1 VAFDIDANGLL
12 EVSATDRTTGRK
24 QKVSISGGSNLNE
37 QEIKS
42 IIEEAKSKANEDR
55 KKRSVI
61 DRKNSALTLIAQAER
76 RLRDASLEFGPYG
89 AERQQ
94 RAVEIAIQD
103 VEEYL
108 DDYDPQ
114 ELEIS
119 VSALQE
125 ALFGL
130 NRKFAAE
137 RKTDNNP
144 LQGIKN
150 TFGSLKDELF
160 SDDYWDDDPWDN
172 QMNRNYRNS
181 RYGNSRDDDPWDND
195 YFLKDYLSILGLSN
209 DFDDK
214 ELKKAFRREAR
225 KWHPDLNKNDLNAEE
240 RFKLINEAYE
250 YLRDPNKRNKNSDV
264 NIQEDYENNNFKTG
278 FPDFQDYLDSL
289 FGYEYN
295 ANNEDEYTDE
305 PLDDESTNL
314 ENDEFN
320 NYEYPTTSPEEPPPV
335 KLHQD
340 IETIIELTP
349 NEALNGA
356 SILIELED
364 QTMVEVDTPPFAG
377 DGWRLR
383 LENIARG
390 GKDHYLQLKVQT
402 ESGLRIDG
410 LRVIY
415 KLELFPHDALLGCA
429 VEVPTLDGNVTLQ
442 VPPKS
447 STGRMLRLKGRG
459 LAFEDN
465 VGDQYVEILVVI
477 PADINDEEIA
487 LYTRLQELSLSD
499 S

>member
-1 VAFDIDANGLL
+1 MVILGMMIHG
-12 EVSATDRTTGRK
+12 TMT
-24 QKVSISGGSNLNE
+24 IS
-37 QEIKS
+37 
-42 IIEEAKSKANEDR
+42 SK
-55 KKRSVI
+55 
-61 DRKNSALTLIAQAER
+61 
-76 RLRDASLEFGPYG
+76 
-89 AERQQ
+89 
-94 RAVEIAIQD
+94 
-103 VEEYL
+103 
-108 DDYDPQ
+108 
-114 ELEIS
+114 
-119 VSALQE
+119 
-125 ALFGL
+125 
-130 NRKFAAE
+130 
-137 RKTDNNP
+137 
-144 LQGIKN
+144 
-150 TFGSLKDELF
+150 
-160 SDDYWDDDPWDN
+160 
-172 QMNRNYRNS
+172 
-181 RYGNSRDDDPWDND
+181 
-195 YFLKDYLSILGLSN
+195 KDYLSILGLSHN
-209 DFDDK
+209 FDDK

-250 YLRDPNKRNKNSDV
+250 HLSDPIKRSESKDV
-264 NIQEDYENNNFKTG
+264 KIHEDYENNNFKTG
-278 FPDFQDYLDSL
+278 FPDFQDYLDTL
-289 FGYEYN
+289 FGYEYKPQ
-295 ANNEDEYTDE
+295 NNEDYDNEQF
-305 PLDDESTNL
+305 DDESINIDD
-314 ENDEFN
+314 DEFD
-320 NYEYPTTSPEEPPPV
+320 NYGYPTASPEEPPPV

-364 QTMVEVDTPPFAG
+364 KTVVEVDTPPFAG

-383 LENIARG
+383 LENIAKG

-402 ESGLRIDG
+402 ENGLRIDG
-410 LRVIY
+410 LRVLY

-459 LAFEDN
+459 LTFENN

>member
-1 VAFDIDANGLL
+1 MVMLGMMIHG
-12 EVSATDRTTGRK
+12 TMT
-24 QKVSISGGSNLNE
+24 IS
-37 QEIKS
+37 
-42 IIEEAKSKANEDR
+42 SK
-55 KKRSVI
+55 
-61 DRKNSALTLIAQAER
+61 
-76 RLRDASLEFGPYG
+76 
-89 AERQQ
+89 
-94 RAVEIAIQD
+94 
-103 VEEYL
+103 
-108 DDYDPQ
+108 
-114 ELEIS
+114 
-119 VSALQE
+119 
-125 ALFGL
+125 
-130 NRKFAAE
+130 
-137 RKTDNNP
+137 
-144 LQGIKN
+144 
-150 TFGSLKDELF
+150 
-160 SDDYWDDDPWDN
+160 
-172 QMNRNYRNS
+172 
-181 RYGNSRDDDPWDND
+181 
-195 YFLKDYLSILGLSN
+195 KDYLSILGLSH
-209 DFDDK
+209 DFDDN

-250 YLRDPNKRNKNSDV
+250 YLRNPNKRTESSDV
-264 NIQEDYENNNFKTG
+264 NLRDENENNNFKTG

-289 FGYEYN
+289 FGYESYPKN
-295 ANNEDEYTDE
+295 YDEYNNESFE
-305 PLDDESTNL
+305 DESINIG
-314 ENDEFN
+314 NDGYD
-320 NYEYPTTSPEEPPPV
+320 NYEYPATSPEEPPPV

-349 NEALNGA
+349 DEALSGA

-364 QTMVEVDTPPFAG
+364 QTVVEVDTPPFAG

-410 LRVIY
+410 LRVLY

-459 LAFEDN
+459 LSFEDN

>member
-1 VAFDIDANGLL
+1 MVILG
-12 EVSATDRTTGRK
+12 TMIHGTMTT
-24 QKVSISGGSNLNE
+24 S
-37 QEIKS
+37 
-42 IIEEAKSKANEDR
+42 SK
-55 KKRSVI
+55 
-61 DRKNSALTLIAQAER
+61 
-76 RLRDASLEFGPYG
+76 
-89 AERQQ
+89 
-94 RAVEIAIQD
+94 
-103 VEEYL
+103 
-108 DDYDPQ
+108 
-114 ELEIS
+114 
-119 VSALQE
+119 
-125 ALFGL
+125 
-130 NRKFAAE
+130 
-137 RKTDNNP
+137 
-144 LQGIKN
+144 
-150 TFGSLKDELF
+150 
-160 SDDYWDDDPWDN
+160 
-172 QMNRNYRNS
+172 
-181 RYGNSRDDDPWDND
+181 
-195 YFLKDYLSILGLSN
+195 KDYLSILGLPP

-250 YLRDPNKRNKNSDV
+250 YLRDPNVRKNSSDEKK
-264 NIQEDYENNNFKTG
+264 QDDKENNNFEKG

-289 FGYEYN
+289 FGYEYSQKN
-295 ANNEDEYTDE
+295 YEEY
-305 PLDDESTNL
+305 DDESINTN
-314 ENDEFN
+314 NDEFN
-320 NYEYPTTSPEEPPPV
+320 NHDYPTTSPDEPPPV

-349 NEALNGA
+349 DEALNGA

-364 QTMVEVDTPPFAG
+364 ETVVEVDTPPFAG

-383 LENIARG
+383 LENIAIG

-410 LRVIY
+410 LRVLY

-459 LAFEDN
+459 LTFEDN

>member
-1 VAFDIDANGLL
+1 MVILG
-12 EVSATDRTTGRK
+12 TMIHGTMTT
-24 QKVSISGGSNLNE
+24 S
-37 QEIKS
+37 
-42 IIEEAKSKANEDR
+42 SK
-55 KKRSVI
+55 
-61 DRKNSALTLIAQAER
+61 
-76 RLRDASLEFGPYG
+76 
-89 AERQQ
+89 
-94 RAVEIAIQD
+94 
-103 VEEYL
+103 
-108 DDYDPQ
+108 
-114 ELEIS
+114 
-119 VSALQE
+119 
-125 ALFGL
+125 
-130 NRKFAAE
+130 
-137 RKTDNNP
+137 
-144 LQGIKN
+144 
-150 TFGSLKDELF
+150 
-160 SDDYWDDDPWDN
+160 
-172 QMNRNYRNS
+172 
-181 RYGNSRDDDPWDND
+181 
-195 YFLKDYLSILGLSN
+195 KDYLSILGLPP

-240 RFKLINEAYE
+240 RFKLINQAYE
-250 YLRDPNKRNKNSDV
+250 YLSDPNVRKNNGDENVHSD
-264 NIQEDYENNNFKTG
+264 NENNNFETG
-278 FPDFQDYLDSL
+278 FPDFEDYLDSL
-289 FGYEYN
+289 FGYEYSSKN
-295 ANNEDEYTDE
+295 SNEYENE
-305 PLDDESTNL
+305 PYEDESTNTN
-314 ENDEFN
+314 NDEFYN
-320 NYEYPTTSPEEPPPV
+320 HDYPTTSPEEPPPV
-335 KLHQD
+335 KVHQD

-349 NEALNGA
+349 DEALNGA

-364 QTMVEVDTPPFAG
+364 ETVVEVDTPPFAG

-410 LRVIY
+410 LRVLY

-459 LAFEDN
+459 LTFEDN

>member
-1 VAFDIDANGLL
+1 MVILG
-12 EVSATDRTTGRK
+12 TMIHGTMTT
-24 QKVSISGGSNLNE
+24 S
-37 QEIKS
+37 
-42 IIEEAKSKANEDR
+42 SK
-55 KKRSVI
+55 
-61 DRKNSALTLIAQAER
+61 
-76 RLRDASLEFGPYG
+76 
-89 AERQQ
+89 
-94 RAVEIAIQD
+94 
-103 VEEYL
+103 
-108 DDYDPQ
+108 
-114 ELEIS
+114 
-119 VSALQE
+119 
-125 ALFGL
+125 
-130 NRKFAAE
+130 
-137 RKTDNNP
+137 
-144 LQGIKN
+144 
-150 TFGSLKDELF
+150 KDF
-160 SDDYWDDDPWDN
+160 
-172 QMNRNYRNS
+172 
-181 RYGNSRDDDPWDND
+181 
-195 YFLKDYLSILGLSN
+195 LSILGLSP

-250 YLRDPNKRNKNSDV
+250 KLRNPNTRKNISDK
-264 NIQEDYENNNFKTG
+264 NIQDDHENNNFKTG

-289 FGYEYN
+289 FGYEYSPKTY
-295 ANNEDEYTDE
+295 DEYDNE
-305 PLDDESTNL
+305 PFEDDSINTN
-314 ENDEFN
+314 NYEFN

-340 IETIIELTP
+340 IETVIELTP
-349 NEALNGA
+349 EEALNGA

-364 QTMVEVDTPPFAG
+364 ETVVEVDTPSFAG

-410 LRVIY
+410 LRVLY

-429 VEVPTLDGNVTLQ
+429 VEVPTLSGNVTLQ

-459 LAFEDN
+459 LTFEDN

>member
-1 VAFDIDANGLL
+1 MVILG
-12 EVSATDRTTGRK
+12 TMIHGTMTT
-24 QKVSISGGSNLNE
+24 S
-37 QEIKS
+37 
-42 IIEEAKSKANEDR
+42 SK
-55 KKRSVI
+55 
-61 DRKNSALTLIAQAER
+61 
-76 RLRDASLEFGPYG
+76 
-89 AERQQ
+89 
-94 RAVEIAIQD
+94 
-103 VEEYL
+103 
-108 DDYDPQ
+108 
-114 ELEIS
+114 
-119 VSALQE
+119 
-125 ALFGL
+125 
-130 NRKFAAE
+130 
-137 RKTDNNP
+137 
-144 LQGIKN
+144 
-150 TFGSLKDELF
+150 
-160 SDDYWDDDPWDN
+160 
-172 QMNRNYRNS
+172 
-181 RYGNSRDDDPWDND
+181 
-195 YFLKDYLSILGLSN
+195 KDYLSILGLSP

-225 KWHPDLNKNDLNAEE
+225 KWHPDLNKNDLNSEE

-250 YLRDPNKRNKNSDV
+250 YLRDPNRSKNNSDE
-264 NIQEDYENNNFKTG
+264 NIQKDYENNNFKTG
-278 FPDFQDYLDSL
+278 FPDFLDYLDSL
-289 FGYEYN
+289 FGYEYSPKN
-295 ANNEDEYTDE
+295 YEEYEDESFE
-305 PLDDESTNL
+305 NESINTN
-314 ENDEFN
+314 NDEFN
-320 NYEYPTTSPEEPPPV
+320 NYQYPTTSPEEPPPV

-340 IETIIELTP
+340 IETVIELTP
-349 NEALNGA
+349 DEALNGA

-364 QTMVEVDTPPFAG
+364 ETVVEVDTPPFAG

-410 LRVIY
+410 LRVLY

-459 LAFEDN
+459 LTFEDN

>member
-1 VAFDIDANGLL
+1 MVILG
-12 EVSATDRTTGRK
+12 TMIHGTMTT
-24 QKVSISGGSNLNE
+24 S
-37 QEIKS
+37 
-42 IIEEAKSKANEDR
+42 SK
-55 KKRSVI
+55 
-61 DRKNSALTLIAQAER
+61 
-76 RLRDASLEFGPYG
+76 
-89 AERQQ
+89 
-94 RAVEIAIQD
+94 
-103 VEEYL
+103 
-108 DDYDPQ
+108 
-114 ELEIS
+114 
-119 VSALQE
+119 
-125 ALFGL
+125 
-130 NRKFAAE
+130 
-137 RKTDNNP
+137 
-144 LQGIKN
+144 
-150 TFGSLKDELF
+150 
-160 SDDYWDDDPWDN
+160 
-172 QMNRNYRNS
+172 
-181 RYGNSRDDDPWDND
+181 
-195 YFLKDYLSILGLSN
+195 KDYLSILGLSP
-209 DFDDK
+209 DFDNK

-250 YLRDPNKRNKNSDV
+250 YLSDPNKKN
-264 NIQEDYENNNFKTG
+264 NISHENIEEDYENNNFKTG

-289 FGYEYN
+289 FGYEYSPKNYDVYDDEPFEDESIN
-295 ANNEDEYTDE
+295 AN
-305 PLDDESTNL
+305 
-314 ENDEFN
+314 NDEFN
-320 NYEYPTTSPEEPPPV
+320 NFQYPTTSPEEPPPV

-349 NEALNGA
+349 DEALNGA

-364 QTMVEVDTPPFAG
+364 ETVVEVDTPPFAG

-383 LENIARG
+383 LENIAKG

-410 LRVIY
+410 LRVLY

-459 LAFEDN
+459 LTYEDN

>member
-1 VAFDIDANGLL
+1 MVILG
-12 EVSATDRTTGRK
+12 TMIHGTMTT
-24 QKVSISGGSNLNE
+24 S
-37 QEIKS
+37 
-42 IIEEAKSKANEDR
+42 SK
-55 KKRSVI
+55 
-61 DRKNSALTLIAQAER
+61 
-76 RLRDASLEFGPYG
+76 
-89 AERQQ
+89 
-94 RAVEIAIQD
+94 
-103 VEEYL
+103 
-108 DDYDPQ
+108 
-114 ELEIS
+114 
-119 VSALQE
+119 
-125 ALFGL
+125 
-130 NRKFAAE
+130 
-137 RKTDNNP
+137 
-144 LQGIKN
+144 
-150 TFGSLKDELF
+150 
-160 SDDYWDDDPWDN
+160 
-172 QMNRNYRNS
+172 
-181 RYGNSRDDDPWDND
+181 
-195 YFLKDYLSILGLSN
+195 KDYLSILGLPP

-250 YLRDPNKRNKNSDV
+250 YLRDHNVRKNSSDEKS
-264 NIQEDYENNNFKTG
+264 QDDKESNNFEKG

-289 FGYEYN
+289 FGYEYSPKN
-295 ANNEDEYTDE
+295 YEEY
-305 PLDDESTNL
+305 DDESFEDESINTN
-314 ENDEFN
+314 NDEFN
-320 NYEYPTTSPEEPPPV
+320 NHDYPTTSPDEPPPV

-349 NEALNGA
+349 DEALNGA

-364 QTMVEVDTPPFAG
+364 ETVVEVDTPPFAG

-410 LRVIY
+410 LRVLY

-459 LAFEDN
+459 LNFEDN

>member
-1 VAFDIDANGLL
+1 MVIL
-12 EVSATDRTTGRK
+12 EMMIHGTMT
-24 QKVSISGGSNLNE
+24 IS
-37 QEIKS
+37 
-42 IIEEAKSKANEDR
+42 SK
-55 KKRSVI
+55 
-61 DRKNSALTLIAQAER
+61 
-76 RLRDASLEFGPYG
+76 
-89 AERQQ
+89 
-94 RAVEIAIQD
+94 
-103 VEEYL
+103 
-108 DDYDPQ
+108 
-114 ELEIS
+114 
-119 VSALQE
+119 
-125 ALFGL
+125 
-130 NRKFAAE
+130 
-137 RKTDNNP
+137 
-144 LQGIKN
+144 
-150 TFGSLKDELF
+150 
-160 SDDYWDDDPWDN
+160 
-172 QMNRNYRNS
+172 
-181 RYGNSRDDDPWDND
+181 
-195 YFLKDYLSILGLSN
+195 KDYLSILGLSH

-250 YLRDPNKRNKNSDV
+250 YLRDPNVRKNSSDEK
-264 NIQEDYENNNFKTG
+264 NQDDKENNNFEKG

-289 FGYEYN
+289 FGYEYSPKDYEEYDN
-295 ANNEDEYTDE
+295 ESFEDESINTNTDE
-305 PLDDESTNL
+305 Y
-314 ENDEFN
+314 ND
-320 NYEYPTTSPEEPPPV
+320 YQYPTTSPEEPPPV

-349 NEALNGA
+349 DEALNGA

-364 QTMVEVDTPPFAG
+364 ETVVEVDTPPFAG

-410 LRVIY
+410 LRVLY

-459 LAFEDN
+459 LTFEDN

>member
-1 VAFDIDANGLL
+1 MVTLGMMIHG
-12 EVSATDRTTGRK
+12 TMT
-24 QKVSISGGSNLNE
+24 IS
-37 QEIKS
+37 
-42 IIEEAKSKANEDR
+42 SK
-55 KKRSVI
+55 
-61 DRKNSALTLIAQAER
+61 
-76 RLRDASLEFGPYG
+76 
-89 AERQQ
+89 
-94 RAVEIAIQD
+94 
-103 VEEYL
+103 
-108 DDYDPQ
+108 
-114 ELEIS
+114 
-119 VSALQE
+119 
-125 ALFGL
+125 
-130 NRKFAAE
+130 
-137 RKTDNNP
+137 
-144 LQGIKN
+144 
-150 TFGSLKDELF
+150 
-160 SDDYWDDDPWDN
+160 
-172 QMNRNYRNS
+172 
-181 RYGNSRDDDPWDND
+181 
-195 YFLKDYLSILGLSN
+195 KDYLSILGLSS

-250 YLRDPNKRNKNSDV
+250 YLRDPSKRIESSD
-264 NIQEDYENNNFKTG
+264 ENTQNHYDNNFKTG
-278 FPDFQDYLDSL
+278 FPDFQEYLDSL
-289 FGYEYN
+289 FGYEYTAKN
-295 ANNEDEYTDE
+295 YDEYNDEPFEDEPINID
-305 PLDDESTNL
+305 
-314 ENDEFN
+314 NDEFN

-335 KLHQD
+335 KLDQD

-349 NEALNGA
+349 DEALNGA

-364 QTMVEVDTPPFAG
+364 ETVVEVDTPPFAG

-402 ESGLRIDG
+402 ENGLRVDG
-410 LRVIY
+410 LRVLY

-429 VEVPTLDGNVTLQ
+429 VEVPTLNGNVTLQ

-459 LAFEDN
+459 LTFEDN

>member
-1 VAFDIDANGLL
+1 MVILGTMTHGTMIT
-12 EVSATDRTTGRK
+12 S
-24 QKVSISGGSNLNE
+24 
-37 QEIKS
+37 
-42 IIEEAKSKANEDR
+42 SK
-55 KKRSVI
+55 
-61 DRKNSALTLIAQAER
+61 
-76 RLRDASLEFGPYG
+76 
-89 AERQQ
+89 
-94 RAVEIAIQD
+94 
-103 VEEYL
+103 
-108 DDYDPQ
+108 
-114 ELEIS
+114 
-119 VSALQE
+119 
-125 ALFGL
+125 
-130 NRKFAAE
+130 
-137 RKTDNNP
+137 
-144 LQGIKN
+144 
-150 TFGSLKDELF
+150 
-160 SDDYWDDDPWDN
+160 
-172 QMNRNYRNS
+172 
-181 RYGNSRDDDPWDND
+181 
-195 YFLKDYLSILGLSN
+195 KDYLSILGLSP

-250 YLRDPNKRNKNSDV
+250 YLRDPSRNKNNQDE
-264 NIQEDYENNNFKTG
+264 NIQDDYENNNYKTG

-289 FGYEYN
+289 FGYEYSQKN
-295 ANNEDEYTDE
+295 YKEYNNELFEDE
-305 PLDDESTNL
+305 PINID
-314 ENDEFN
+314 NDEFQ
-320 NYEYPTTSPEEPPPV
+320 NYEYPATSPEEPPPI

-340 IETIIELTP
+340 IETTIELTP
-349 NEALNGA
+349 DEALNGA

-364 QTMVEVDTPPFAG
+364 ETVVEVDTPPFAG

-410 LRVIY
+410 LRVLY

-459 LAFEDN
+459 LSFGDN
-465 VGDQYVEILVVI
+465 IGDQYVEILVVI